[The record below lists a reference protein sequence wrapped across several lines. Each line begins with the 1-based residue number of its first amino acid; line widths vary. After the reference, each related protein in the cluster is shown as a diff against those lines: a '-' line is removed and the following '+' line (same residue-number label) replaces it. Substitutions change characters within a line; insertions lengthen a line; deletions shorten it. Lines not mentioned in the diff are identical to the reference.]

1 MRHILVFTVY
11 FRQGMRRS
19 ELWLT
24 ETMKT
29 TTEREGYT
37 RLCCNSCRTILGV
50 VDTDRETV
58 RGWRLNK
65 WNLKLQLS
73 ANGMCEEYSY
83 PIAPFLSAQLLA
95 FAEREGI
102 RRLIVSCD
110 DKDED
115 TNRLKLWLFNTD
127 IKYTSSG
134 TRRPMRAV
142 KVFYQEVEVEG
153 SVGTEQGTSLAFGGF
168 EEVSLMREMVE
179 GLREELRKSTDGL
192 LEELTQFR
200 EWKVGALQRFES
212 EKI

>member
-1 MRHILVFTVY
+1 
-11 FRQGMRRS
+11 
-19 ELWLT
+19 
-24 ETMKT
+24 MKT
-29 TTEREGYT
+29 TTVREGYT
-37 RLCCNSCRTILGV
+37 RLCCSSCRTILGV

-110 DKDED
+110 DKYED
-115 TNRLKLWLFNTD
+115 TNWLKLWLFNTD

-134 TRRPMRAV
+134 IRRPMRAV
-142 KVFYQEVEVEG
+142 KVFYQEVKG
-153 SVGTEQGTSLAFGGF
+153 SLGTEQGTSLACGGF
-168 EEVSLMREMVE
+168 EEVRLMREMVE
-179 GLREELRKSTDGL
+179 GLRKELKKSTDGL

-200 EWKVGALQRFES
+200 EWKVGALQRFEP
-212 EKI
+212 EMI